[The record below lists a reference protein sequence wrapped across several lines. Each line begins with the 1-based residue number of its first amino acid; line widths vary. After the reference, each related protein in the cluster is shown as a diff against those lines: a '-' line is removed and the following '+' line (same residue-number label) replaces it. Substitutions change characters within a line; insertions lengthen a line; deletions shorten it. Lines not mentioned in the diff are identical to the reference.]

1 MCRGR
6 RGRCVGIRR
15 PGRPGDEVVFKN
27 GDRLTGTVV
36 SAEGGKLKLKSAVA
50 GTVDVD
56 LADVKTFATDKPVTL
71 KLSDGTVVSRPLVA
85 ATQPGQVA
93 VKPDAAADAG
103 GQAATGRV
111 VPLTAIRTIN
121 AKDTWTGSLVAGA
134 LVTRGNSD
142 TDAFNFSGDA
152 TLRREDDRLNLNG
165 QYLFGRQRDA
175 DTGAKTTST
184 NNWRVGAKYDYFF
197 SKQFYGFASGTVER
211 DRIAELSLRLTP
223 AVGAGYQWIER
234 PDFNLSTEGGVA
246 FIHEEFDNDGTND
259 SVSLKLA
266 YHIDKKL
273 REGIKAF
280 HNMTFFPAVQDINDY
295 YFLTDA
301 GLRVDL
307 TSGSPE
313 FKVERKYD
321 ATPAPDASRSDCGSS
336 ASAGASDERLRPG
349 SCVRPPNSN
358 PAEVRD
364 LMRFAVDSRAAR
376 P

>member
-1 MCRGR
+1 MGR
-6 RGRCVGIRR
+6 MGRCVAAAAAVVLASTT
-15 PGRPGDEVVFKN
+15 PAAWADEVLFKN
-27 GDRLTGTVV
+27 GDKLTGTVV
-36 SAEGGKLKLKSAVA
+36 SAEGGKLKLKSSVA

-56 LADVKTFATDKPVTL
+56 LSDVKTFTTDKPVRM
-71 KLSDGTVVSRPLVA
+71 KLSDGTVVNQPLVA

-93 VKPDAAADAG
+93 VRPADGAAAVPAVPG
-103 GQAATGRV
+103 QGAVAGQAAAAGRV
-111 VPLTAIRTIN
+111 VPLSSIRSIN

-152 TLRREDDRLNLNG
+152 TLRREDDRLNVNG

-184 NNWRVGAKYDYFF
+184 DNWRAGAKYDYFF

-234 PDFNLSTEGGVA
+234 PDFNLSTEGGLA

-266 YHIDKKL
+266 YHVDKKL

-280 HNMTFFPAVQDINDY
+280 HNLTYFPSLQNLNDY
-295 YFLTDA
+295 YVLTDA

-307 TSGSPE
+307 TERFFTE
-313 FKVERKYD
+313 FKVELKYD
-321 ATPAPDASRSDCGSS
+321 ATPAPGASRSD
-336 ASAGASDERLRPG
+336 LRYILG
-349 SCVRPPNSN
+349 VGWS
-358 PAEVRD
+358 
-364 LMRFAVDSRAAR
+364 F
-376 P
+376 